1 MAKKIA
7 ILARD
12 RQSEAFRMSGGLI
25 MMDDVIDVFVLD
37 RKVSDDASTQANL
50 ELVKDMG
57 LNVYTNTKENADL
70 EFISTEDL
78 ATKLLEYDI
87 IDPY

>member
-70 EFISTEDL
+70 EYISTEDL
-78 ATKLLEYDI
+78 ARKLMEYDI